1 MECSKLIA
9 VYTEIQ
15 NVRTKH
21 YQTKMEAILYS
32 LKNQNLFFKVTVIK
46 TVEACAEDKQADR
59 LEENV

>member
-21 YQTKMEAILYS
+21 CQTKMEAILYS

-46 TVEACAEDKQADR
+46 TVEACAKDKQAD
-59 LEENV
+59 